1 MAPNRPRRSLCLR
14 HGLRVTPE
22 AGIEGQVVQVAEDSF
37 VPVDAQQRRRI
48 VRLQRPQLAALSDQ
62 DGWSRA

>member
-1 MAPNRPRRSLCLR
+1 
-14 HGLRVTPE
+14 LRVTPE